1 MLEFFYS
8 SCTIIMF
15 TLSFSCSWSHIMHYH
30 FDRIMALISLGSELF
45 FLLAF
50 HQYDNGNM
58 MFVNLKQD
66 VKELLLK
73 AIEQVHLAN
82 QQKKTYLDKNWFLKT
97 LVLPSNLKEKMKF
110 TNFFWEDKKG
120 ATFDGVTFSNMLFFE
135 RERKC
140 TGFLIKSNRELYN
153 SLVTVRKKIIQY

>member
-30 FDRIMALISLGSELF
+30 FDGIMALISLGSELF

-50 HQYDNGNM
+50 HQNDNGNM
-58 MFVNLKQD
+58 IFVNLKQD

-110 TNFFWEDKKG
+110 KNFF
-120 ATFDGVTFSNMLFFE
+120 
-135 RERKC
+135 
-140 TGFLIKSNRELYN
+140 
-153 SLVTVRKKIIQY
+153 